1 MERSAI
7 RDSSCEQRNSPG
19 FRFAPSGLRLT
30 DHMSALRMAFRIARH
45 ERPFTIEAVV
55 VVPEHLHVVWTLL
68 YIPRHAPIVSR
79 D

>member
-1 MERSAI
+1 
-7 RDSSCEQRNSPG
+7 
-19 FRFAPSGLRLT
+19 
-30 DHMSALRMAFRIARH
+30 MSALRMAFRVARH